1 LVELERSLA
10 ECRELRR
17 IVGRSDGIRN
27 VVSMINTLSDAHTS
41 VLISG
46 VSGTGKES
54 VADALHAAGNRSGRN
69 PVRINRAALSEGLL
83 ESELFGH
90 VRGAFTAAVK
100 DKIGRFQ
107 RAHDG
112 AIFLDEIGE
121 MTPQMQPRLLRVLE
135 SMEFERVGGS
145 SPIKVDVRVIA
156 ATNRGLAT
164 GCRRL
169 EEHGIR
175 T

>member
-1 LVELERSLA
+1 MVELERSLA

-27 VVSMINTLSDAHTS
+27 VVSMINTLSDVHTS

-46 VSGTGKES
+46 ESGTGKKS
-54 VADALHAAGNRSGRN
+54 VADALHAAGIRSGRN
-69 PVRINRAALSEGLL
+69 LVKINCAALSGGLL
-83 ESELFGH
+83 ESVLFGH
-90 VRGAFTAAVK
+90 VRGAFTGVVK
-100 DKIGRFQ
+100 DKVGRFQ
-107 RAHDG
+107 RAHG
-112 AIFLDEIGE
+112 GTIFLDEIGE
-121 MTPQMQPRLLRVLE
+121 MTPQMQLRLLRVLE

-145 SPIKVDVRVIA
+145 SQIKVDVRVIA

-164 GCRRL
+164 GYRRL